1 MINTIKGNDKEKRKK
16 ERINE
21 VKGGK
26 KPEVKEKMKEE
37 NEKMN

>member
-1 MINTIKGNDKEKRKK
+1 MIKKKK
-16 ERINE
+16 EEKINE

-26 KPEVKEKMKEE
+26 KREVKEKMKEE